1 MSNEPTDSEPTHDEF
16 VPGPES
22 GDYPSTLRITAL
34 PADKAQAA
42 TLDRIERWEQGEE
55 VPHVINFEDRSQLR
69 ELLTDRRLEL
79 IEAVMDR
86 EPESIRGLADE
97 LDRDVHDVHDDLH
110 LLAEYKIVHF
120 EEDGRAK
127 KPYVPYETVR
137 LEVELGGPSADHSES
152 SAPA

>member
-16 VPGPES
+16 IPTPGP

-55 VPHVINFEDRSQLR
+55 VPHVVNFEDRSRLR

-79 IEAVMDR
+79 IEVVIENPPD
-86 EPESIRGLADE
+86 SIRGLAE
-97 LDRDVHDVHDDLH
+97 TLDRDVHDVHDDLH
-110 LLAEYKIVHF
+110 LLAEYRIVHF

-127 KPYVPYETVR
+127 KPYIPYETVR
-137 LEVELGGPSADHSES
+137 LEVELGSQSTDHSES